1 MTDETPAPT
10 ALRVQWVAPALGIAC
25 SFMLLAIIVRVAI
38 LQAAPP
44 QRIMDVLDA
53 RERQHTIGVPR
64 ADVLDRRGR
73 PLAVSRYVHRVFFDP
88 IEIAEQLEKGT
99 ITIDELAAAMAWMT
113 GENDFDIDRRIQIAL
128 GENRDRQIAIDKA
141 KANPIEGEEPKPL
154 IRYVRIGGHLDDSR
168 LAIVRAHPL
177 PGIHLERE
185 ATRDRVGGDLAA
197 SIVGKVGSDPMYSE
211 GIERVMRER
220 LEGRPGAITYTHD
233 AAGRPLWIARGAATA
248 PEPAAP
254 LHLSIDLELQR
265 IVLAELERAVED
277 ADAAGGMVIAVDPST
292 GEVLAMADVLREVD
306 KVPYPWADDRV
317 PREQWDPHPDLF
329 RRFQFVR
336 PDPHREQDPAIARN
350 RVVEDA
356 YEPGSTFKAFVWAAL
371 TDAHPDLLDEVF
383 EAAPGGVTFIDGR
396 RLQDAHANGEQTW
409 SEVLV
414 NSSNIGMALGAKR
427 FTPREFHDALE
438 RFGIGVPPR
447 VGLPDEAEGTLR
459 SLKDWNKYTHVS
471 IAFGQEVTTSV
482 AQTARSFSAFARN
495 GNEAG
500 TVPSLRLNAVGVGG
514 PDGLIARR
522 AVSPEAALKT
532 REVMVAIA
540 EKLDNRIERSEG
552 PFAYS
557 MFGKSGT
564 AQVVPER
571 TESWQRRPRGARG
584 YLERQYVSS
593 FVAGAPV
600 AHPRLVVMVT
610 IEDPGP
616 ALVRRNVYYGSQVA
630 GPAVRRI
637 MEKALPYLG
646 VEPDRVSADASSTS
660 ALANAR

>member
-1 MTDETPAPT
+1 MSDDVPAQA
-10 ALRVQWVAPALGIAC
+10 ALRVRWVAPALGIVC
-25 SFMLLAIIVRVAI
+25 SVMLLAILVRVAI

-44 QRIMDVLDA
+44 SRIVAVLDA

-88 IEIAEQLEKGT
+88 IEIAKQLEGGT

-113 GENDFDIDRRIQIAL
+113 GEDDFDIDRRIQIAL

-141 KANPIEGEEPKPL
+141 KTNPVEGQEPKPL
-154 IRYVRIGGHLDDSR
+154 IRYVRVGGHLDDSR

-220 LEGRPGAITYTHD
+220 LEGQAGAITYTHD
-233 AAGRPLWIARGAATA
+233 AAGRPLWIARGAATP

-277 ADAAGGMVIAVDPST
+277 ADAAGGMVIALDPAT
-292 GEVLAMADVLREVD
+292 GEVLAMADVLREVQN
-306 KVPYPWADDRV
+306 VPYPWADDRV
-317 PREQWDPHPDLF
+317 PREQWDRNPDLF
-329 RRFQFVR
+329 QRFQFVR
-336 PDPHREQDPAIARN
+336 PDPLREQDPAIARN

-356 YEPGSTFKAFVWAAL
+356 YEPGSTFKAFVWSAL
-371 TDAHPDLLDEVF
+371 TDAHPDLLNEVY
-383 EAAPGGVTFIDGR
+383 EAAPGGVTFIAGR
-396 RLQDAHANGEQTW
+396 RLQDSHANGEQTW

-414 NSSNIGMALGAKR
+414 NSSNIGMALGAQR
-427 FTPREFHDALE
+427 FTPREFHDALA
-438 RFGIGVPPR
+438 RFGVGTPPR
-447 VGLPDEAEGTLR
+447 VGLPDEAHGTLR
-459 SLKDWNKYTHVS
+459 SLKNWNKYTHVS

-482 AQTARSFSAFARN
+482 AQVSRAFCAFARN
-495 GNEAG
+495 GHEAG
-500 TVPSLRLNAVGVGG
+500 TVPSLRLSAVGVGG
-514 PDGLIARR
+514 PDGLVARR
-522 AVSPEAALKT
+522 AVSAEAALKT
-532 REVMVAIA
+532 REVMVGITD
-540 EKLDNRIERSEG
+540 KLDARLEPIEG

-564 AQVVPER
+564 AQVAPER
-571 TESWQRRPRGARG
+571 TENWHRRPRGARG

-593 FVAGAPV
+593 FVAGAPLQ
-600 AHPRLVVMVT
+600 HPRLVVMVS

-616 ALVRRNVYYGSQVA
+616 DVVRRNLYYGSQVA

-637 MEKALPYLG
+637 MEQALPYLG

-660 ALANAR
+660 AMANAR